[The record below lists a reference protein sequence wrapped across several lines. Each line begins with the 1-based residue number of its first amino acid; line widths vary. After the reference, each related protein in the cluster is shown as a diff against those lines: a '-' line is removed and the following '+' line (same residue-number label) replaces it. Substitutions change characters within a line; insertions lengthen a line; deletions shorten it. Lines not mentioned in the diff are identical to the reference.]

1 MCVWRKSAHGVSY
14 VPLAFTLCAALHYL
28 QLEPVM
34 SYNATFLFD
43 YMNTYADIMYAYG
56 VSAAIRHN
64 GNCIPY
70 IGMLIVFQL
79 LIVV

>member
-1 MCVWRKSAHGVSY
+1 MHC
-14 VPLAFTLCAALHYL
+14 L

-34 SYNATFLFD
+34 SYNATFLFE

-64 GNCIPY
+64 GNCVPY
-70 IGMLIVFQL
+70 MGMLMVFQL

>member
-1 MCVWRKSAHGVSY
+1 M
-14 VPLAFTLCAALHYL
+14 PLDFTVCAAMHCL

-34 SYNATFLFD
+34 SYNPI
-43 YMNTYADIMYAYG
+43 NTYADIMYAYG

-70 IGMLIVFQL
+70 IGMLIVCQL
-79 LIVV
+79 LIV

>member
-1 MCVWRKSAHGVSY
+1 MLEIQC
-14 VPLAFTLCAALHYL
+14 L
-28 QLEPVM
+28 QLEQGM
-34 SYNATFLFD
+34 SYNATYFVE

-79 LIVV
+79 LIV

>member
-1 MCVWRKSAHGVSY
+1 
-14 VPLAFTLCAALHYL
+14 
-28 QLEPVM
+28 M
-34 SYNATFLFD
+34 SYNATFFE

-70 IGMLIVFQL
+70 IGMLIVLQL
-79 LIVV
+79 LIV

>member
-1 MCVWRKSAHGVSY
+1 M
-14 VPLAFTLCAALHYL
+14 PLAFTVCAAMHCL

-34 SYNATFLFD
+34 SYNATFLFE

-70 IGMLIVFQL
+70 IGMLIVCQL
-79 LIVV
+79 LIV

>member
-1 MCVWRKSAHGVSY
+1 MCVWHKIAHGLSY
-14 VPLAFTLCAALHYL
+14 VQLTFKVCAALHCL

-34 SYNATFLFD
+34 SYNATFLFE

-79 LIVV
+79 LIV